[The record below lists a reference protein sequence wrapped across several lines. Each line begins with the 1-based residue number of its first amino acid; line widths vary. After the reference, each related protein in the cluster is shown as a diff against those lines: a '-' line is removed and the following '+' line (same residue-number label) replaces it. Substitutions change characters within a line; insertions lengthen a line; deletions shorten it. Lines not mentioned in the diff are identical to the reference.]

1 MCEATAYL
9 IHAGKEE
16 LVLENVDE
24 LRAQGDTI
32 TIIDLFGDQRIL
44 EAQIKMISFVDNRI
58 VLEKGIK

>member
-9 IHAGKEE
+9 IHDGKEE

-24 LRAQGDTI
+24 LHTQGDTV
-32 TIIDLFGDQRIL
+32 TIINLFGDQRIL

>member
-9 IHAGKEE
+9 IHDGKEE

-32 TIIDLFGDQRIL
+32 TIMNLFGDQRIL
-44 EAQIKMISFVDNRI
+44 EAQIKMISFVDNKI

>member
-9 IHAGKEE
+9 IHDGKEE

-24 LRAQGDTI
+24 LRAQGNTI

-44 EAQIKMISFVDNRI
+44 EAQIKMISFVDNKI

>member
-9 IHAGKEE
+9 IHDGKEE

-44 EAQIKMISFVDNRI
+44 ETQIKMISFVDNKI
-58 VLEKGIK
+58 VLEKGTK

>member
-9 IHAGKEE
+9 IHDGKEE

>member
-9 IHAGKEE
+9 IHDGKEE

-44 EAQIKMISFVDNRI
+44 EAQIKMISFVDNKI